1 MTRHQTQK
9 SDDHYHPTAA
19 MKLMNSLLKSF
30 VTASIVI
37 AVTSEIAVAED
48 KPESVQIG
56 FQKASILTLLKA
68 RGTLDEALKAR
79 GIDVQWIEFPAGPQM
94 LEALNL
100 GSIDFATVG
109 DAPPIFAQAAKA
121 DLVYVS
127 RTPANPKTEAI
138 LVPKDSSIHSLKDL
152 EGKSVA
158 LNKGS
163 DVNYLLAIALQ
174 SAGLEYSDITP
185 RYLKP
190 ADARAAFQ
198 QGSVDAWV
206 IWDPYYA
213 EAETNADARLL
224 SDATDLVPHYS
235 FYLSSR
241 NFAEE
246 YPSIIDLFNQQ
257 IDDVSQWTTSHPDE
271 AAQILSQAT
280 DLSVPIWKR
289 SIERTNYA
297 LEPVTDDILAEQQ
310 TLADTFYSIGLIPT
324 QVDASSAKWENASEQ

>member
-1 MTRHQTQK
+1 MEALKGNFVSQK
-9 SDDHYHPTAA
+9 HDKSPHRISRPSYLKYLAA
-19 MKLMNSLLKSF
+19 SALALVMSS
-30 VTASIVI
+30 
-37 AVTSEIAVAED
+37 TSALAED
-48 KPESVQIG
+48 APQSIQIG

-68 RGTLDEALKAR
+68 RSTLDQALESR
-79 GIDVQWIEFPAGPQM
+79 GIDTEWIEFPAGPQM

-109 DAPPIFAQAAKA
+109 DAPPIFAQAANA

-138 LVPKDSSIHSLKDL
+138 LVPKDSPIHSVADL

-163 DVNYLLAIALQ
+163 DVNYLVATALA
-174 SAGLEYSDITP
+174 SADLEYSQITP

-198 QGSVDAWV
+198 QGSVDAWA

-213 EAETNADARLL
+213 EAEVNAGARLL
-224 SDATDLVPHYS
+224 TDATDLVPHYS

-241 NFAEE
+241 DFAES
-246 YPSIIDLFNQQ
+246 YPDLVNLFNQQ
-257 IDDVSQWTTSHPDE
+257 IEAVSQWTSNHHAE
-271 AAQILSQAT
+271 AAKILSSAT
-280 DLSVPIWKR
+280 DLPVPIWQR
-289 SIERTNYA
+289 AIERTDYG
-297 LEPVTDDILAEQQ
+297 LEPVTDDILTEQQ
-310 TLADTFYSIGLIPT
+310 TLADTFYDIGLIPKE
-324 QVDASSAKWENASEQ
+324 VDVSTAKWKHASR